1 MRRTATFALGATSLA
16 LATLGAARGDD
27 PPAFA
32 FGEAREVCSVTE
44 RAIKESSGLAPS
56 RTIEGGLWTHN
67 DSGDEARL
75 FLFDRAGKVLA
86 TFAVEGAENDDW
98 EDLAAF
104 EHGGASWLLVADTGD
119 NDGVRAHVVLYLV
132 KEPRSAP
139 PAGAGRPSL
148 PVARTVQVTWEGGP
162 VDCEGVGVDVASK
175 QVLLVTKV
183 RRSADDPAVF
193 ALPLDALVGPRAPSG
208 PVEAKRVASLPGVP
222 RLTTA
227 LDVSPDGRR
236 LVVLTYGD
244 AYGWTRGEGETWADA
259 LKRPATKIGLPR
271 REQGESICFGLDGKS
286 LLLTSEGRPC
296 PVWELPPR

>member
-1 MRRTATFALGATSLA
+1 MRTRRPALAFVAALLALGV
-16 LATLGAARGDD
+16 ARGDD

-32 FGEAREVCSVTE
+32 FGEPREVCTLAD
-44 RAIKESSGLAPS
+44 RAVKESSGLAPS
-56 RTIEGGLWTHN
+56 RTIAGALWTHN
-67 DSGDEARL
+67 DSGDQPRL
-75 FLFDRAGKVLA
+75 FLFDRAGKSLA

-104 EHGGASWLLVADTGD
+104 EHGGASWLVVADTGD

-139 PAGAGRPSL
+139 PAGAASL
-148 PVARTVQVTWEGGP
+148 PLARAVKVVWEGGP
-162 VDCEGVGVDVASK
+162 IDCEGLGVDVESK

-183 RRSADDPAVF
+183 RRGREDPAIF
-193 ALPLDALVGPRAPSG
+193 ALPLEALVGARAPEG
-208 PVEAKRVASLPGVP
+208 PVEAKKLASLPGVP

-244 AYGWTRGEGETWADA
+244 AHGWARSASETWSDA
-259 LKRPATKIGLPR
+259 LARPGTKIPLPR
-271 REQGESICFGLDGKS
+271 REQGEAVCFGLDGRS

-296 PVWELPPR
+296 PVWELPAR